1 MAMWYAN
8 PIENVNR
15 LGPKVVK
22 ILSLGLWR
30 SLCQESGG
38 SAEQLVTYPS
48 EWTWIVEMIFVVDEL
63 YGKSVR

>member
-1 MAMWYAN
+1 MGGPGRQRQNWSDRRSCKMAMWYAN

-48 EWTWIVEMIFVVDEL
+48 EWT
-63 YGKSVR
+63 